1 MVNQF
6 KMKKI
11 HLKKTEN
18 PNQIKVWHPF
28 DDQLF
33 WKMKSINSAIW
44 NSSDYSWI
52 LPNDKNTLANIFKT
66 FKGIA
71 WIDMN
76 ELKMG
81 KKKTISLAQKK
92 KIALSPLT
100 ENQQLEINSFE
111 KYLQSKRYSA
121 STIRTYVDSLATF
134 FRFFHAKPIH
144 EIDNEDVIH
153 FNNEYILAQ
162 QLSQSFQN
170 QIVNAI
176 KLFYAARKGMKLNPE
191 LVHRPRREHRL
202 PNVLSKEEVK
212 AILNAP
218 TNLKHKTML
227 SLIYSCGL
235 RRSELLNLKPLD
247 IDSKRNVVIIRQ
259 SKGKKD
265 RIVPL
270 SPKIL
275 ELLRAYYLSYKP
287 KTWLY
292 EGQKENEQYSEKSL
306 QNVLKQSLAKCN
318 ISKPVTLHWFRH
330 SFATHLLESGT
341 DLRYIQ
347 ELLGHKSSKT
357 TELYTHV
364 STNNIQNIIS
374 PFDNL

>member
-1 MVNQF
+1 
-6 KMKKI
+6 MKKI

-18 PNQIKVWHPF
+18 PSQIKVWHPF

-33 WKMKSINSAIW
+33 WKMKSIETAIW
-44 NSSDYSWI
+44 NNSDYSWI
-52 LPNDKNTLANIFKT
+52 LPNDKNTIANIFKT

-81 KKKTISLAQKK
+81 EEKTFSLAQKK
-92 KIALSPLT
+92 KKIVLSPLK
-100 ENQQLEINSFE
+100 ENQLLEINSFE
-111 KYLQSKRYSA
+111 KHLQSKRYSA
-121 STIRTYVDSLATF
+121 STIKTYVDSLATF
-134 FRFFHAKPIH
+134 FRFFHAKPIQ
-144 EIDNEDVIH
+144 EIDNEDLIH
-153 FNNEYILAQ
+153 FNNTYILAQ

-275 ELLRAYYLSYKP
+275 ELLRAYYLSFKP
-287 KTWLY
+287 KTWLF
-292 EGQKENEQYSEKSL
+292 EGQIENEQYSEKSL

-347 ELLGHKSSKT
+347 ELLGHRSSKT
-357 TELYTHV
+357 TEIYTHV

-374 PFDNL
+374 PFDSL

>member
-1 MVNQF
+1 
-6 KMKKI
+6 MKKI

-18 PNQIKVWHPF
+18 PNQIKVCHPF

-33 WKMKSINSAIW
+33 WKMKSIETAIW

-52 LPNDKNTLANIFKT
+52 LPNDKKTIANIFKT

-81 KKKTISLAQKK
+81 EKKTFSLAQKK
-92 KIALSPLT
+92 KKIVLSPLT
-100 ENQQLEINSFE
+100 ENQLLEINSFE
-111 KYLQSKRYSA
+111 KHLQSKRYSA
-121 STIRTYVDSLATF
+121 STIKTYVDSLATF
-134 FRFFHAKPIH
+134 FRFFHAKPIQ
-144 EIDNEDVIH
+144 EIDNEDLIH
-153 FNNEYILAQ
+153 FNNTYILAQ

-202 PNVLSKEEVK
+202 PNELSKEEVK

-227 SLIYSCGL
+227 SMIYSCGL

-247 IDSKRNVVIIRQ
+247 IDSKRNIVIIRQ
-259 SKGKKD
+259 SKGKND
-265 RIVPL
+265 RIVPRT
-270 SPKIL
+270 KIL
-275 ELLRAYYLSYKP
+275 ELLRDYFREYSP
-287 KTWLY
+287 KTLLF
-292 EGQKENEQYSEKSL
+292 EGQKENEQFSEKSL

-347 ELLGHKSSKT
+347 ELLGHRSSKT
-357 TELYTHV
+357 TEIYTHV

-374 PFDNL
+374 PFDSL

>member
-1 MVNQF
+1 
-6 KMKKI
+6 MKKI

-18 PNQIKVWHPF
+18 PNQIKVCHPF

-33 WKMKSINSAIW
+33 WKMKSIETAIW

-52 LPNDKNTLANIFKT
+52 LPNDKKTIANIFKT

-81 KKKTISLAQKK
+81 EKKTFSLAQKK
-92 KIALSPLT
+92 KKIVLSPLT
-100 ENQQLEINSFE
+100 ENQLLEINSFE
-111 KYLQSKRYSA
+111 KHLQSKRYSA
-121 STIRTYVDSLATF
+121 STIKTYVDSLATF

-144 EIDNEDVIH
+144 EIDNEDLIH

-227 SLIYSCGL
+227 SMIYSCGL

-247 IDSKRNVVIIRQ
+247 IDSKRNIVIIRQ

-275 ELLRAYYLSYKP
+275 
-287 KTWLY
+287 
-292 EGQKENEQYSEKSL
+292 
-306 QNVLKQSLAKCN
+306 
-318 ISKPVTLHWFRH
+318 
-330 SFATHLLESGT
+330 
-341 DLRYIQ
+341 
-347 ELLGHKSSKT
+347 
-357 TELYTHV
+357 
-364 STNNIQNIIS
+364 
-374 PFDNL
+374 

>member
-81 KKKTISLAQKK
+81 EKKTVSLAQKK

-176 KLFYAARKGMKLNPE
+176 KLFYAVRKGMKLNPE